1 MSQVTEH
8 LAAIAD
14 VIGPR
19 PATTDAEARAAD
31 YIEGVFRSRDLEVE
45 RQDFDCPRT
54 DAWAFAI
61 YYVLTILSA
70 VVSRWFPWPALVVA
84 LAVPV
89 LMWLDFD
96 TKAGLSKFLPKGPS
110 QNVIARH
117 VPTSRR
123 GERLQRVIVVAHYDT
138 AKPSLLSSPGLVRNY
153 AGIIKAIMVAT
164 ALVPV
169 FILLRALPFT
179 SDLMPVTWY
188 VTLAVAAL
196 LLVPLVAALQSELGG
211 HAVEG
216 ANDNA
221 SGVATLLGVME
232 ALAPVHEVGGARDTR
247 PAPPVRRTRE
257 VAIEADVVPEEAL
270 LTYTPVT
277 PPGHGLSDRVSS
289 DTFDDLGWDDA
300 LPQAR
305 SAGQGAFDF
314 EPGRDDEEPAAAPR
328 AAAGSA
334 AESATEEHRGLRDWL
349 GVGKGF
355 DVRREGRKI
364 GSWDNFAEDED
375 EDEDDF
381 GLKGGSAGELTLDD
395 EGFAAEEAARI
406 RRRVTSGIDRAL
418 TEKEVWFVATGA
430 GEPGAWGMRA
440 FLDAYADDAKDAVI
454 INLDTVGTGS
464 LSWVTREGVLRRRH
478 CDRRL
483 ASSARRVAREEALAV
498 RGRDFA
504 GKATDA
510 GAALARGF
518 KAMSIM
524 AFDINGRLAN
534 WHRPTDTADLV
545 LPENLEL
552 AVTLTT
558 KLIRE
563 L

>member
-8 LAAIAD
+8 LAQIAD

-45 RQDFDCPRT
+45 RQEFECPRT
-54 DAWAFAI
+54 DSWAFAL
-61 YYVLTILSA
+61 YHLLTILAA
-70 VVSRWFPWPALVVA
+70 VVSRWFPWPALVLA
-84 LAVPV
+84 LVIPV

-96 TKAGLSKFLPKGPS
+96 TKSGLSKFLPKGPS
-110 QNVIARH
+110 QNIIARH
-117 VPTSRR
+117 VPKARR
-123 GERLQRVIVVAHYDT
+123 GEHLHRVIVVAHYDT
-138 AKPSLLSSPGLVRNY
+138 AKPSLTSSPSLVRNY
-153 AGIIKAIMVAT
+153 GGIVRATMVAT

-169 FILLRALPFT
+169 LILVRALPPAA
-179 SDLMPVTWY
+179 DLMPATWY
-188 VTLAVAAL
+188 ATLVPAVL
-196 LLVPLVAALQSELGG
+196 LLFPLVVALQRELGG

-221 SGVATLLGVME
+221 SGVATLLGVTG
-232 ALAPVHEVGGARDTR
+232 ALAPLSEAGASRETQ
-247 PAPPVRRTRE
+247 PAPPVRRSRE
-257 VAIEADVVPEEAL
+257 VAIEADVIPEDTL
-270 LTYTPVT
+270 LAYTPVT
-277 PPGHGLSDRVSS
+277 PPRDSLSDRHAS
-289 DTFDDLGWDDA
+289 DTFDDLGWDEGV
-300 LPQAR
+300 PQAR
-305 SAGQGAFDF
+305 SAGQGAFQFDS
-314 EPGRDDEEPAAAPR
+314 GWDDDAPAPASPAP
-328 AAAGSA
+328 AP
-334 AESATEEHRGLRDWL
+334 EEHRGLRDWL

-364 GSWDNFAEDED
+364 GSWDNFVED
-375 EDEDDF
+375 EDEDDDGF
-381 GLKGGSAGELTLDD
+381 GLKGGSAGELTLD
-395 EGFAAEEAARI
+395 EPGFAAEEAARI

-440 FLDAYADDAKDAVI
+440 FLDAYADDARQATI

-464 LSWVTREGVLRRRH
+464 LAWVTQEGMLRRRH

-483 ASSARRVAREEALAV
+483 ASSARRVAREEELAV
-498 RGRDFA
+498 RARDYL

-510 GAALARGF
+510 TAALARGF

-534 WHRPTDTADLV
+534 WHRPTDTVDLV
-545 LPENLEL
+545 QPENLEL
-552 AVTLTT
+552 AVTFTA

>member
-8 LAAIAD
+8 LAALAD

-31 YIEGVFRSRDLEVE
+31 YIEGAFRSRDLEVE
-45 RQDFDCPRT
+45 RQDFECPRT
-54 DAWAFAI
+54 DSWAFVI
-61 YYVLTILSA
+61 YHALTILAA
-70 VVSRWFPWPALVVA
+70 VVSRWFPWPALVFA
-84 LAVPV
+84 LVVPV

-96 TKAGLSKFLPKGPS
+96 TKSGLTKLLPKGPS

-117 VPTSRR
+117 IPKARR
-123 GERLQRVIVVAHYDT
+123 GERMHRVIVVAHYDT
-138 AKPSLLSSPGLVRNY
+138 AKPSIVSSPGLVRNY
-153 AGIIKAIMVAT
+153 GLIVRTTMVAT

-169 FILLRALPFT
+169 LILLRALPFT
-179 SDLMPVTWY
+179 SDLMPAAWY
-188 VTLAVAAL
+188 VTLVPAAL
-196 LLVPLVAALQSELGG
+196 LLFPLVVTLQRELGG

-221 SGVATLLGVME
+221 SGVAVLLSAME
-232 ALAPVHEVGGARDTR
+232 ALAPLPESGASRDTH
-247 PAPPVRRTRE
+247 PAPPVRRTPE
-257 VAIEADVVPEEAL
+257 VAIEADVVPEDAL

-277 PPGHGLSDRVSS
+277 PPGHGLSDRRSS

-305 SAGQGAFDF
+305 SAGQGAFEFDS
-314 EPGRDDEEPAAAPR
+314 GWDDDGADGAPPAAAGP
-328 AAAGSA
+328 AAAEAPEG
-334 AESATEEHRGLRDWL
+334 HRGLRDWL

-364 GSWDNFAEDED
+364 GSWDKFTEDDSED
-375 EDEDDF
+375 DDF
-381 GLKGGSAGELTLDD
+381 GLKGGSAGEISFDD
-395 EGFAAEEAARI
+395 AGFAVEEAARI

-430 GEPGAWGMRA
+430 EEPGAWGMRA
-440 FLDAYADDAKDAVI
+440 FLDAYGDDARDATI
-454 INLDTVGTGS
+454 INLDTLGSGS
-464 LSWVTREGVLRRRH
+464 LAWVTREGILRRRH

-483 ASSARRVAREEALAV
+483 ASSARRVAREEELAV
-498 RGRDFA
+498 RARDYT

-510 GAALARGF
+510 SAALARGF

-534 WHRPTDTADLV
+534 WHRPTDTMDLV
-545 LPENLEL
+545 QPENLEL
-552 AVTLTT
+552 AVTFTA

>member
-14 VIGPR
+14 GIGPR

-45 RQDFDCPRT
+45 RQEFECPRT
-54 DAWAFAI
+54 DSWAFAI
-61 YYVLTILSA
+61 YHVLTIAAA
-70 VVSRWFPWPALVVA
+70 VVSRWFPWPALAVA
-84 LAVPV
+84 LVVPV

-96 TKAGLSKFLPKGPS
+96 TKSGLSKLLPKGPS
-110 QNVIARH
+110 QNIIGRH
-117 VPTSRR
+117 IPKARR
-123 GERLQRVIVVAHYDT
+123 GERLHRVIVVAHYDS
-138 AKPSLLSSPGLVRNY
+138 AKPSMTSSPGLVRNY
-153 AGIIKAIMVAT
+153 GGIVRATMVVT

-169 FILLRALPFT
+169 LILVRALPWT
-179 SDLMPVTWY
+179 SDLMPTSSY
-188 VTLAVAAL
+188 ATLVAAAL
-196 LLVPLVAALQSELGG
+196 LLFPLVVALQRELGG

-232 ALAPVHEVGGARDTR
+232 ALAPLPEAGSGRDTQ

-257 VAIEADVVPEEAL
+257 VAIEADVVPDDAL
-270 LTYTPVT
+270 LSYTPVT
-277 PPGHGLSDRVSS
+277 PPSAGLSDRRSS
-289 DTFDDLGWDDA
+289 DTFDDLGWDDGI
-300 LPQAR
+300 PQAR
-305 SAGQGAFDF
+305 SAGQGAFEF
-314 EPGRDDEEPAAAPR
+314 ESGWGADED
-328 AAAGSA
+328 AAGAPTSA
-334 AESATEEHRGLRDWL
+334 PSSAPTPEEHRGLRDWL

-364 GSWDNFAEDED
+364 GSWDNFAGDEG
-375 EDEDDF
+375 DEDDF
-381 GLKGGSAGELTLDD
+381 GLKGGSAGEMAVDD
-395 EGFAAEEAARI
+395 AGFAAEEAARI

-430 GEPGAWGMRA
+430 EEPGAWGMRA
-440 FLDAYADDAKDAVI
+440 FLDAYGDDARDSVI

-464 LSWVTREGVLRRRH
+464 LAWVTREGVLRRRH

-483 ASSARRVAREEALAV
+483 ASSARRVAREEELAV
-498 RGRDFA
+498 KGRDFA

-510 GAALARGF
+510 SAALARGF

-534 WHRPTDTADLV
+534 WHRSSDTADLV
-545 LPENLEL
+545 QPENLEL
-552 AVTLTT
+552 AVTFTT